1 MKYSFLLFICLFK
14 TNFAFPQVILREIQP
29 KIETLVV
36 STTNAAME
44 LAKKKRG
51 ESNKFTRRFEIE
63 FRKMGGYPKPKTEKI
78 ESGFRVIV
86 NENQKIDSIFYHN
99 TILKIDTAAQT
110 IKFEEITNFDKE
122 NQDFLISVL
131 KKTVEKS
138 TIKLNLGKPYSF
150 GFRYSSTI
158 MDTDFLR
165 GYKDINSYLA
175 SISQDT
181 KSLDLSKLHLKTIP
195 RAVRKFK
202 NLEAL
207 NLSYNDFTK
216 LRLNPKKYPKLHNIT
231 LSNNLLDDKRIFIRR
246 NKSLKIINLSFND
259 IDHIPT
265 NLMKCQNLED
275 LILSNNFIGTLEKIK
290 FSKFTNLKM
299 LNLYQNELEAIP
311 ASIKE
316 LPKIETLDFY
326 HNRLKFFPNE
336 ISELKTLIC
345 LAASNNQLWQLPSTL
360 NQLINLKEL
369 YLHHNKLDSLPMLPN
384 GLLKLDI
391 GFNLYK
397 STPKVLKK
405 LSYLAELD
413 ISNNNL
419 AEGQNEFLLMNSLK
433 TLYIIN
439 NDFKSNEKNYAEF
452 QKVILELKKKSIL
465 VR

>member
-1 MKYSFLLFICLFK
+1 MRYSFLLFICLFK
-14 TNFAFPQVILREIQP
+14 TNFAFPQVILRERQP
-29 KIETLVV
+29 KFQKMVV
-36 STTNAAME
+36 STSNEEME
-44 LAKKKRG
+44 LAKKKRV

-63 FRKMGGYPKPKTEKI
+63 FRKMGGYPKPRPEKI
-78 ESGFRVIV
+78 ESSFRVIV
-86 NENQKIDSIFYHN
+86 NENQKIDTVFYHN
-99 TILKIDTAAQT
+99 ITIKIDTVAQAV
-110 IKFEEITNFDKE
+110 KFEEITNFDKE

-150 GFRYSSTI
+150 SFRYSPTI
-158 MDTDFLR
+158 IDNGLLR

-175 SISQDT
+175 SISRDS

-195 RAVRKFK
+195 RAVRRFK
-202 NLEAL
+202 NLEVI

-216 LRLNPKKYPKLHNIT
+216 LRLNLKKYPKLHNIT
-231 LSNNLLDDKRIFIRR
+231 LSNNLLDDKKIFIRR
-246 NKSLKIINLSFND
+246 NKSLKTINLSFND
-259 IDHIPT
+259 IDQIPT
-265 NLMKCQNLED
+265 NLVKSQNLED
-275 LILSNNFIGTLEKIK
+275 LILSNNFIGSLEKIK
-290 FSKFTNLKM
+290 FSKFSNLKI

-316 LPKIETLDFY
+316 FPKIETLDFY
-326 HNRLKFFPNE
+326 HNNLKFLPNE
-336 ISELKTLIC
+336 ISELKTLKC

-360 NQLINLKEL
+360 YQLINLKEL
-369 YLHHNKLDSLPMLPN
+369 YLHHNKLDSLPVLPN

-413 ISNNNL
+413 ISNNKL
-419 AEGQNEFLLMNSLK
+419 SEGQNEFLLMNFLK

-439 NDFKSNEKNYAEF
+439 NDFKSNDKNYAEF